1 MQLLK
6 ATLRISFV
14 FFFSWSGLFAGAQTE
29 SALTKYQND
38 KYRFSFSYPA
48 QFLLE
53 VVNEDEWIIRNTD
66 RTWGIGFKIMHLQG
80 RSFENY
86 INSLSAGLYTA
97 LATGYGLSNKANGA
111 PERNPYGNYL
121 LGGFE
126 FGLYISGSMGPGS
139 GLEKLT
145 NSWNLYLNIFQKTTQ
160 ANFVADG
167 ILIYDFRQPL
177 DTDGHKL
184 TKEVI
189 KSFQQTVVFKEATVP
204 KPVTT
209 TVTKK
214 KPVTTTP
221 VVKKP
226 VVPKPPVKTVPI
238 TNTGKPVKK
247 VLTGKFTDQR
257 EGGGTYHTVKI
268 GTQTWMSENLDVST
282 FLNGDQIPE
291 AKTVEEWKSAGAN
304 RKPAWCYYNNN
315 DENGKL
321 YNWFAVNDLRG
332 LAPKGWH
339 VSTRDD
345 WAKMITY
352 LGGDDIAPNK
362 LIDGTGWKRN
372 IAGNLESGFAGLPG
386 KWRTGEGIFT
396 DTFES
401 GSWWTSSYKNY
412 IDAATLYTLYY
423 ADGISSMDL
432 SGQGSDKK
440 LGASVRCVKNQ

>member
-1 MQLLK
+1 MPFFK

-14 FFFSWSGLFAGAQTE
+14 FFFSWSGLFADAQTE

-53 VVNEDEWIIRNTD
+53 VVNDDEWIIRNTE

-189 KSFQQTVVFKEATVP
+189 KSFQQTVVFKEAIVP

-214 KPVTTTP
+214 KPVY
-221 VVKKP
+221 
-226 VVPKPPVKTVPI
+226 
-238 TNTGKPVKK
+238 
-247 VLTGKFTDQR
+247 R
-257 EGGGTYHTVKI
+257 
-268 GTQTWMSENLDVST
+268 
-282 FLNGDQIPE
+282 
-291 AKTVEEWKSAGAN
+291 
-304 RKPAWCYYNNN
+304 YN
-315 DENGKL
+315 D
-321 YNWFAVNDLRG
+321 
-332 LAPKGWH
+332 
-339 VSTRDD
+339 
-345 WAKMITY
+345 
-352 LGGDDIAPNK
+352 
-362 LIDGTGWKRN
+362 
-372 IAGNLESGFAGLPG
+372 
-386 KWRTGEGIFT
+386 
-396 DTFES
+396 
-401 GSWWTSSYKNY
+401 
-412 IDAATLYTLYY
+412 
-423 ADGISSMDL
+423 
-432 SGQGSDKK
+432 
-440 LGASVRCVKNQ
+440 